1 MQLTS
6 IGRAIWQ
13 GASQGTRLA
22 EAGAGDPDVQERLR
36 KSKKRAAPVT
46 KLVKALR
53 ESKRSW
59 DEVQELLGIS
69 RATYYRWERAL
80 REKGLAG
87 LKPKSR
93 RPKRTRGKVHWKP
106 ELMVRVEV
114 LRKENPLGGDG
125 PSGRFS
131 GRRVFLWGNG
141 RWAGF

>member
-1 MQLTS
+1 
-6 IGRAIWQ
+6 
-13 GASQGTRLA
+13 
-22 EAGAGDPDVQERLR
+22 V
-36 KSKKRAAPVT
+36 

-53 ESKRSW
+53 ESQRSW
-59 DEVQELLGIS
+59 EEIQELLGIS

-114 LRKENPLGGDG
+114 LRKENPPGGDG

-141 RWAGF
+141 RWATF